1 MKKYLVIGNPIEHSL
16 SPLLHNY
23 WIKKNNINAIYDK
36 QKLNNE
42 DLESVVTKIKN
53 KKIDGVNITVPFKEK
68 IISFCDKLSP
78 EAEGTQSVN
87 TISLEN
93 DKIVGYNTDIKGF
106 KAAFENLKFNVKGK
120 KIFILGAGG
129 VVPSIVFSL
138 NEMRVSEIIISNRT
152 KDKAEK
158 LNNFFKNISIIDW
171 GELPNFDLIINATSV
186 GLNDKDELDLDFS
199 KIKNNKFF
207 YDVIYNPR
215 ETKFLKNAR
224 KLGNET
230 ENGKKMFINQAA
242 EAFKIWHG
250 IQPEIN
256 EEVSKLLDQ

>member
-36 QKLNNE
+36 QKLDNK
-42 DLESVVTKIKN
+42 DLESLVMEIKN
-53 KKIDGVNITVPFKEK
+53 KKINGVNITVPFKEK
-68 IISFCDKLSP
+68 IISFCDKLSS

-106 KAAFENLKFNVKGK
+106 KAAFEKLKFNVLGK

-152 KDKAEK
+152 KDKAKK
-158 LNNFFKNISIIDW
+158 LNNLFKNISVIDW

-186 GLNDKDELDLDFS
+186 GLNDKDELNLDFS
-199 KIKNNKFF
+199 KIKNDKFF

-215 ETKFLKNAR
+215 ETKFLKDAR

-256 EEVSKLLDQ
+256 EEVSRLLD